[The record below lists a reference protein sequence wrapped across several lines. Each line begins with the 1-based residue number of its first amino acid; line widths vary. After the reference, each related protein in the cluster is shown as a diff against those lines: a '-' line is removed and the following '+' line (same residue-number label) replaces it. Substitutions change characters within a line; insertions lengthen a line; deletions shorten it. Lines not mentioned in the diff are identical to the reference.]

1 MQLPYWLGETARP
14 EHPPARPLP
23 RRRANSPMEKAI
35 RGLDRFFQETL
46 HAKATAK
53 KYGLWQALDPRVK
66 VVTAVALICLV
77 TFEQHLLTLAAS
89 YGLTL
94 FFAAASRMRFPSFLV
109 RTWGFTLLFAGI
121 MVLPLT
127 LNRVT
132 PGEPVLVLLQSGA
145 DLGFYQFPGPL
156 TVTAAGCERA
166 AVIVLRA
173 GTAASLA
180 LLLALTTPWTGLL
193 KALRALYVPRVII
206 LILEVTF
213 RYIFLLVRVAVETL
227 EARELRMVG
236 PLSQRENRAFF
247 AAILGTIVSKS
258 YVLNEAV
265 YEAMRARGYTG
276 EPRVMNRF
284 RLRALD
290 WVWIAA
296 TALIAG
302 ALLYLDRFAT

>member
-1 MQLPYWLGETARP
+1 MQLPHWLSATGSPKCLLNRRI
-14 EHPPARPLP
+14 H
-23 RRRANSPMEKAI
+23 RRRGNGPIEKALK
-35 RGLDRFFQETL
+35 GLERFLRETL
-46 HAKATAK
+46 TAEATAK

-66 VVTAVALICLV
+66 VVTAVALISLV

-94 FFAAASRMRFPSFLV
+94 LFAAASRMRFPSFLV

-127 LNRVT
+127 LNQVT
-132 PGEPVLVLLQSGA
+132 PGEPVLALLQSGA
-145 DLGFYQFPGPL
+145 DFGFYQFSDPL
-156 TVTAAGCERA
+156 TVTTAGCERA

-180 LLLALTTPWTGLL
+180 LLLALTTPWTRLL

-236 PLSQRENRAFF
+236 PLNQREKRAFF

-258 YVLNEAV
+258 YALNEAV

-276 EPRVMNRF
+276 EPRVVDRF
-284 RLRALD
+284 RLRVLD

-302 ALLYLDRFAT
+302 ALLYFDRFAT